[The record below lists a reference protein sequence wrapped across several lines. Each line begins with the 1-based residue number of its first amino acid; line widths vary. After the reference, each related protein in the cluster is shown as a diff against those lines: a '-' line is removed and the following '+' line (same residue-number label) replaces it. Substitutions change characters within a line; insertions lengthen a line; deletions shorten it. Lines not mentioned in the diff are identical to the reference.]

1 MACPGGAKTLTQ
13 TERARGAHTNERSR
27 ASSRPKTSSLERVD
41 RTIVRRRVLWQWGA
55 LLLLVSLLT
64 GACDAAGSRRKPL
77 RLGLSDWPGHAPF
90 YGAVKLGFFAPTA
103 VEIKGFSSNFDRN
116 RAFAEGHLDVLATP
130 LFDALRIAADG
141 VPLKIVLL
149 FDYSSGG
156 DGIVA
161 RREIAT
167 VADLKGK
174 RISAETSAITH
185 FVLLSAL
192 SRAGLNETDVQLVN
206 LSVPEAADAFS
217 HGKLDAAT
225 LWDPH
230 LSRQASAPGAHKI
243 FTSKEIP
250 GQIIDVL
257 IVHKS
262 FAEARP
268 ADVASLVRGWE
279 QMLTAW
285 SARPAEIEA
294 VMAKETNRTT
304 EELKTDLDGLE
315 LLNLV
320 RNNELFSPNAP
331 GGGVWSAYE
340 TTARFM
346 AQHQLL
352 KHAAPEARELL
363 DPSFLAQSRPK

>member
-1 MACPGGAKTLTQ
+1 M
-13 TERARGAHTNERSR
+13 E
-27 ASSRPKTSSLERVD
+27 
-41 RTIVRRRVLWQWGA
+41 RTIVKRRILWQWA
-55 LLLLVSLLT
+55 AYLFLVLLLT
-64 GACDAAGSRRKPL
+64 GGCETVGFRRKPL

-90 YGAVKLGFFAPTA
+90 YGAAKLGFFAPTA
-103 VEIKGFSSNFDRN
+103 VELKGFSSNFDRN

-174 RISAETSAITH
+174 RISVEVSAITH

-192 SRAGLNETDVQLVN
+192 SQAGLNETDVQLVN

-217 HGKLDAAT
+217 RGKLDAAT

-250 GQIIDVL
+250 GRVIDVL
-257 IVHKS
+257 IVHKR

-268 ADVASLVRGWE
+268 ADVASLVSGWE

-285 SARPAEIEA
+285 KARPTEIES
-294 VMAKETNRTT
+294 VMATETNRTT
-304 EELKTDLDGLE
+304 EELRTDFAGLE
-315 LLNLV
+315 LLNVV
-320 RNNELFSPNAP
+320 RNKELFSPSAP

-346 AQHQLL
+346 AEHRLL
-352 KHAAPEARELL
+352 KHAAPEAREIL
-363 DPSFLAQSRPK
+363 DPSFLAQSRLK